1 MPKLKC
7 KVENCAYNY
16 DWLCMK
22 NAIDV
27 DGPTSKCKSQT
38 CCKSYCNKNDASVDT
53 EFATFDSS
61 PSIHTEVYCD
71 AVNCVYEKNQR
82 CYADRIEIL
91 NDNSESGKESRSTHC
106 QTFEPI
112 D

>member
-16 DWLCMK
+16 DWLCKK
-22 NAIDV
+22 NFIDV
-27 DGPTSKCKSQT
+27 DGPSSKCKSQT
-38 CCKSYCNKNDASVDT
+38 ACMSYRNQNEASNDV
-53 EFATFDSS
+53 EFATFEGK
-61 PSIHTEVYCD
+61 PKVNTEIYCD
-71 AVNCVYEKNQR
+71 AVNCVYEKNQK
-82 CYADRIEIL
+82 CYADRVEIQV
-91 NDNSESGKESRSTHC
+91 DNNEENCRSTHC

>member
-27 DGPTSKCKSQT
+27 DGPSSKCKDQT
-38 CCKSYCNKNDASVDT
+38 CCKSFCSKNDLNVDT
-53 EFATFDSS
+53 EFATFDKA

-91 NDNSESGKESRSTHC
+91 KDEHSKSDRSTHC
-106 QTFEPI
+106 QTFEPM